1 MRVRFTTSIAMNH
14 ATYAFGEV
22 VDLPEQDAAAV
33 VNAGHAERVDEP
45 APAAPAVVDLPEQ
58 DAAPVE
64 TAVASHPDEEQAVG
78 KTARKK
84 RS

>member
-1 MRVRFTTSIAMNH
+1 MNL

-33 VNAGHAERVDEP
+33 VAAGHADRVDEP
-45 APAAPAVVDLPEQ
+45 AKADLPEQ
-58 DAAPVE
+58 DAAGDVE
-64 TAVASHPDEEQAVG
+64 TATASHPDEEQAVG